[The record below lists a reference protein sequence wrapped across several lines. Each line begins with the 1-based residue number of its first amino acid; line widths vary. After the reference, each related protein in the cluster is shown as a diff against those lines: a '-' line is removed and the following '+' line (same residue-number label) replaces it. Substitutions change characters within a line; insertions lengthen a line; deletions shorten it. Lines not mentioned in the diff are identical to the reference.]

1 MSAEYCERLRL
12 RHRPDDLFDL
22 VSDVR
27 AYPKFINLISAM
39 RVTREH
45 VDEHGVGELDAEAR
59 VRFRFVRERFST
71 RVHLD
76 KPDRLI
82 DVDYLAGPF
91 HDLANQWR
99 FHALSDGSTL
109 VDFWI
114 RYSFKN
120 PILQVLVDTNRGRA
134 VRFLIHSFR
143 EEAERR
149 YETLGA
155 GEYDWA
161 EEAKELV
168 QAGR

>member
-1 MSAEYCERLRL
+1 MSAECCERLRL
-12 RHRPDDLFDL
+12 RHRPEDLFDL

-27 AYPKFINLISAM
+27 AYPKFIPLISAM
-39 RVTREH
+39 RVTRDA
-45 VDEHGVGELDAEAR
+45 VDANGVGELDAEAR

-71 RVHLD
+71 RVNLD
-76 KPDRLI
+76 RPERLI
-82 DVDYLAGPF
+82 DVEYLSGPF

-114 RYSFKN
+114 RYNFKN
-120 PILQVLVDTNRGRA
+120 PILQVLVDTNRARA
-134 VRFLIHSFR
+134 VRFLVGSFR

-149 YETLGA
+149 YETA
-155 GEYDWA
+155 GETGHDWEA
-161 EEAKELV
+161 EANAFE